1 MKDDNMNNIRH
12 LYLYAKGHY
21 DISDKIDDLKII
33 VGVISWVYPEF
44 VTKED
49 IQIWLLK
56 EVYNYLHTEDDFI
69 RFLSDNMLYKRD
81 LIDKCLSVLR
91 FKDISDI
98 DMELGKPDPNILPL
112 NERYY
117 EDN

>member
-1 MKDDNMNNIRH
+1 MSDVRH

-21 DISDKIDDLKII
+21 KRRFKIDDLKII

-44 VTKED
+44 ITEED

-56 EVYNYLHTEDDFI
+56 EVYKYLHTEDDFI
-69 RFLSDNMLYKRD
+69 RFLSDDTVLYKRD
-81 LIDKCLSVLR
+81 LIDKCLSVLK
-91 FKDISDI
+91 FKKVSDI
-98 DMELGKPDPNILPL
+98 DLEILGEPDPNILPL

-117 EDN
+117 D